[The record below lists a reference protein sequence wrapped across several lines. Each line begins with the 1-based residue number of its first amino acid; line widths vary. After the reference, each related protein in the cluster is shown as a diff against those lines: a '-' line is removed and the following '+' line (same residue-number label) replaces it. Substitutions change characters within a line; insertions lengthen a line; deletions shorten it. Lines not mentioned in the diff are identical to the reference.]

1 MTYRYILPRRVWFL
15 RRFVMKMG
23 IDFAHFCL
31 ESGVVFGGITG
42 LYESI
47 RRFNSK

>member
-1 MTYRYILPRRVWFL
+1 MVFAPFRYVRL
-15 RRFVMKMG
+15 FVKVG

-42 LYESI
+42 VYESI